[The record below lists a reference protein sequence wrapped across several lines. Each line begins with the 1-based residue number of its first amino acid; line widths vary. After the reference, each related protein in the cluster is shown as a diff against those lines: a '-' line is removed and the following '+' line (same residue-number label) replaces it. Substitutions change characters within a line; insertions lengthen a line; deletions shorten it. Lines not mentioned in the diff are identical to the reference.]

1 MINAQNDF
9 NDFFKLYLLQP
20 ILKWI
25 SLDIFLLLDDL
36 TSGEEGNMGALT
48 WSLWQVSTMVPIWT
62 WILVL
67 KSQTTMHSNLA
78 SVNKR
83 HKYQM
88 WTERNQRWKRDQPYS
103 P

>member
-9 NDFFKLYLLQP
+9 NDFLKLHFLQP

-78 SVNKR
+78 SVNTGVLYV
-83 HKYQM
+83 HIIA
-88 WTERNQRWKRDQPYS
+88 S
-103 P
+103 